1 MVSNYRD
8 YVFVSNHG
16 DYGDYVFVSNHGDYG
31 DYVFC
36 LELRRPRG
44 LRFRLRGWGWSYR
57 SVFREEQSFFVEVGT
72 VEVDKKAIGD
82 A

>member
-1 MVSNYRD
+1 MVSNYRDYVFVSNHGDYGD

-57 SVFREEQSFFVEVGT
+57 SVFQRNSPSL
-72 VEVDKKAIGD
+72 
-82 A
+82 